1 VADTETRFQFYDNRP
16 GAMTQFSDIDTPAVL
31 IDVEKVEANLRRAQD
46 YADRH
51 GLKLRP
57 HIKTHK
63 LPRFAR
69 QAIELGAV
77 GITVQKLGEA
87 EVFADA
93 GVTNIFLPYNIIGP
107 AKLAR
112 LRALHA
118 RVTISVTADSAE
130 TVEGLSRSFAD
141 NPTPLTV
148 LVECDTGMGR
158 CGVQSPEAAVALAEK
173 IAYSPGLRFGGLMT
187 YPAAGQVDSNAAF
200 LAAAKAALAAH
211 GLPAAVVSNGGTPDL
226 WRAHEVTAAT
236 EHRPGTYIY
245 MDRFQVGKGVGTWDD
260 CALTVLATVVS
271 RPTDNRAIIDAGSK
285 SLSSDTLG
293 LAGFGRIEQYPDA
306 VITGLSEEHGTIDL
320 SASAAKP
327 QIGDTLR
334 IIPNHAC
341 VVSNLFDRV
350 HLVSAGRLLETVTV
364 DARGRVD

>member
-1 VADTETRFQFYDNRP
+1 
-16 GAMTQFSDIDTPAVL
+16 MTDISDLDTPAVL
-31 IDVEKVEANLRRAQD
+31 IDLDRVEANLKRAQD
-46 YADRH
+46 YADSH

-69 QAIELGAV
+69 LAMELGAI

-93 GVTNIFLPYNIIGP
+93 GITEIFLPYNIIGA

-112 LRALHA
+112 LKALHA
-118 RVTISVTADSAE
+118 RVHITVTADSPE
-130 TVEGLSRSFAD
+130 TVEGLSETFAGSD
-141 NPTPLTV
+141 TPLTV

-158 CGVQSPEAAVALAEK
+158 CGVQTPADAVALAGK
-173 IAYSPGLRFGGLMT
+173 IANSPGLNFGGLMT
-187 YPAAGQVDSNAAF
+187 YPAAGQVEANAKF
-200 LAAAKAALAAH
+200 LADTKALLATA

-245 MDRFQVGKGVGTWDD
+245 LDRFQVAKGVGSFED

-271 RPTDNRAIIDAGSK
+271 RPTENRAIIDAGSK
-285 SLSSDTLG
+285 ALTSDTLG
-293 LAGFGRIEQYPDA
+293 MNGFGLIEAYPDA
-306 VITGLSEEHGTIDL
+306 VIVGLSEEHGTIDL
-320 SASAAKP
+320 TNCATKP
-327 QIGDTLR
+327 RIGDKLR

-341 VVSNLFDRV
+341 VVSNLFDQVNLISGDR
-350 HLVSAGRLLETVTV
+350 LVETVHV